1 MSSNRDS
8 NRTSRSA
15 FSRSKVQTS
24 KSTISRPATS
34 KSRPRTGAPSTSQGY
49 FGNDILCAISEAR
62 GISPSVG
69 LAFVNL
75 STCEVVLCQ
84 FADTQT
90 FARTCHKI
98 KVFSPTEIIY
108 ASTAADSK
116 LVSIVEENL
125 EVEKNKIAMTVID
138 RRYWSEGV
146 GHEYIQQLA
155 LPEDLE
161 ALKLSLTGSYFA
173 VCCFAAVCFF
183 TR

>member
-1 MSSNRDS
+1 M
-8 NRTSRSA
+8 SRSTV
-15 FSRSKVQTS
+15 SRSRVQTS
-24 KSTISRPATS
+24 KTTTSRPATS
-34 KSRPRTGAPSTSQGY
+34 KSRPKTGAPSTSHGY

-62 GISPSVG
+62 GISPTVG

-75 STCEVVLCQ
+75 STCEAVLCQ

-116 LVSIVEENL
+116 LLSIIEENL
-125 EVEKNKIAMTVID
+125 EVEKNNITMSMID
-138 RRYWSEGV
+138 RRYWSEGI
-146 GHEYIQQLA
+146 GHEYIHQLA

-173 VCCFAAVCFF
+173 VCCFAAVCSC
-183 TR
+183 TW